1 MLKRK
6 SVKEKGNVNFTR
18 YFQKFN
24 KGDRV
29 AIVRDHTFNPGFP
42 ERIQGLSG
50 KIEGQRGRAYIVK
63 LKQGNKEKTHI
74 LKPVHL
80 KKLK

>member
-6 SVKEKGNVNFTR
+6 NTKEKGKVSFKR
-18 YFQKFN
+18 YFQEFE

-29 AIVRDHTFNPGFP
+29 AIVRDHTFNPAFP
-42 ERIQGLSG
+42 ERIQGLCG
-50 KIEGQRGRAYIVK
+50 VIEGQRGRAYIVK
-63 LKQGNKEKTHI
+63 LKQGNKEKIHI